1 MVIWDSHRNIIYAGD
16 SGLCTSG
23 FTSLRAGPKMSDL
36 EICAVYLGGSGL
48 RCAGGGFGLGCRAP
62 VD

>member
-1 MVIWDSHRNIIYAGD
+1 MGLSLGYYLR
-16 SGLCTSG
+16 LCTSG

-36 EICAVYLGGSGL
+36 GICAVYLGGSGL
-48 RCAGGGFGLGCRAP
+48 RCAGVGFGLGFRAP